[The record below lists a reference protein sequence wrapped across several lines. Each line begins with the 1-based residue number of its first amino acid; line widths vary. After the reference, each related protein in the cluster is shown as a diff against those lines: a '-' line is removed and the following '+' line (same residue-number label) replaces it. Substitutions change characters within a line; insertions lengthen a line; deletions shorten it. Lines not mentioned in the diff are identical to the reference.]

1 MQLEELHVYRSQIG
15 TEKGKEKD
23 KHGPPLSH
31 YTLFNAEG
39 SQILEEALNVEL
51 IPTPWKVP
59 TSRNVDMTK

>member
-51 IPTPWKVP
+51 IPTP
-59 TSRNVDMTK
+59 